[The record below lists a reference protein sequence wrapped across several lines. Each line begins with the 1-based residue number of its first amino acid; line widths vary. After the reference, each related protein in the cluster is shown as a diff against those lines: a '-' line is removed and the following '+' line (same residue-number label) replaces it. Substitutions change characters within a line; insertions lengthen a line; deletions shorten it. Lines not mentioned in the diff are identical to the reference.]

1 VIELQIDIATPDG
14 KLPTFIAHP
23 ETGGP
28 FSVVLVLMDGMG
40 IRPSLEDVTRRIAA
54 AGYYAMLPDMYYRSG
69 SSSVLQDDDSD
80 RWNRMIALVQS
91 LSEEMVI
98 HDAEALLDHASGDPR
113 ARSGAA
119 GVMGF
124 CMGGRFSVVVAQ
136 GLGERIQAAAAIHP
150 GNLASDAE
158 NSAHR
163 RLDSIAGELYLAI
176 ADNDQWCTPEQVS
189 LMRDALVKQ
198 GVVHE
203 FELHQGAAHGFG
215 VPGGE
220 SYHEAASERVWQKID
235 ELFARKLGG
244 AAR

>member
-1 VIELQIDIATPDG
+1 MIEQQIDIATGDG

-23 ETGGP
+23 EASGP
-28 FSVVLVLMDGMG
+28 FPVVLVLMDGMG
-40 IRPSLEDVTRRIAA
+40 IRPSLEDMTRRIAA
-54 AGYYAMLPDMYYRSG
+54 TGYYAMLPDMYYRSG
-69 SSSVLQDDDSD
+69 SSTVLQNDDPD
-80 RWNRMIALVQS
+80 RWDRMIALVQS

-98 HDAEALLDHASGDPR
+98 NDAGALLDHASGDPH
-113 ARSGAA
+113 ARPGAA

-136 GLGERIQAAAAIHP
+136 GLGERIQAAVAIHP
-150 GNLASDAE
+150 GNLASDAD

-163 RLDSIAGELYLAI
+163 HLDCIAGELYLAI

-189 LMRDALVKQ
+189 LMREALEKQ

-203 FELHQGAAHGFG
+203 FELHRGAAHGFG

-220 SYHEAASERVWQKID
+220 SYHEEASELVWQKID
-235 ELFARKLGG
+235 KLFARKLGG
-244 AAR
+244 VAR

>member
-1 VIELQIDIATPDG
+1 MIQE
-14 KLPTFIAHP
+14 
-23 ETGGP
+23 E
-28 FSVVLVLMDGMG
+28 
-40 IRPSLEDVTRRIAA
+40 
-54 AGYYAMLPDMYYRSG
+54 
-69 SSSVLQDDDSD
+69 DSD
-80 RWNRMIALVQS
+80 RWKRMIDMVKRIY
-91 LSEEMVI
+91 EEMVI
-98 HDAEALLDHASGDPR
+98 NEEEELLDHASGDPR

-124 CMGGRFSVVVAQ
+124 CMGGRFSVVVAP
-136 GLGERIQAAAAIHP
+136 GLGERSQAAAAIHP

-163 RLDSIAGELYLAI
+163 RLVSIAGELYLAI

-189 LMRDALVKQ
+189 LMRDAPVKQ